1 MVTAPWKACGS
12 VAATMGPEETLDAVD
27 RAILRE
33 LQEDGRRPFRE
44 IARKIGVS
52 ERTVR
57 ARARRMRDDGVLRI
71 IAFADPVRLG
81 HSVLA
86 LVLIRVDTGG
96 HDRVVET
103 VTSWPEVSYVSSLVG
118 RADIYI
124 QVMCRDND
132 ELWQL
137 VTQRLRALDGVVETE
152 TMLEVKVHKFVY
164 AHPE

>member
-1 MVTAPWKACGS
+1 MA
-12 VAATMGPEETLDAVD
+12 PEESLDGVD

-57 ARARRMRDDGVLRI
+57 ARARRMREQGVLRI
-71 IAFADPVRLG
+71 IAFADPVVLG

-86 LVLIRVDTGG
+86 LVLIRVDTGA
-96 HDRVVET
+96 HDRVVT
-103 VTSWPEVSYVSSLVG
+103 ALSSWSEVSYVSSLVG
-118 RADIYI
+118 RADIYV

-137 VTQRLRALDGVVETE
+137 VTQRLRGLDGVVETE

-164 AHPE
+164 AHPELGT

>member
-1 MVTAPWKACGS
+1 
-12 VAATMGPEETLDAVD
+12 MGPEETLDTVD

-57 ARARRMRDDGVLRI
+57 ARARRMGDDGVLRI

-86 LVLIRVDTGG
+86 LVLIRVDASG

-103 VTSWPEVSYVSSLVG
+103 VASWPEVSYVSSLVG
-118 RADIYI
+118 RADLYI

-132 ELWQL
+132 ELWRL
-137 VTQRLRALDGVVETE
+137 VTQRLRALDGVIETE

-164 AHPE
+164 SHPELGG

>member
-1 MVTAPWKACGS
+1 
-12 VAATMGPEETLDAVD
+12 MGPEETLDTVD

-57 ARARRMRDDGVLRI
+57 ARARRMGDDGVLRI

-86 LVLIRVDTGG
+86 LVLIRVDASG

-103 VTSWPEVSYVSSLVG
+103 VASWPEVSYVSSLVG
-118 RADIYI
+118 RADLYI

-132 ELWQL
+132 ELWRL
-137 VTQRLRALDGVVETE
+137 VTQRLRALEGVIETE

-164 AHPE
+164 SHPELGG

>member
-1 MVTAPWKACGS
+1 
-12 VAATMGPEETLDAVD
+12 MGPEETLDTVD

-57 ARARRMRDDGVLRI
+57 ARARRMSDDGVLRI

-81 HSVLA
+81 HTVLA
-86 LVLIRVDTGG
+86 LVLIRVDTSG

-103 VTSWPEVSYVSSLVG
+103 VASWPEVSYVSSLVG
-118 RADIYI
+118 RADLYI

-132 ELWQL
+132 ELWRL
-137 VTQRLRALDGVVETE
+137 VTQRLRALDGVIETE

-164 AHPE
+164 SHPELGA

>member
-1 MVTAPWKACGS
+1 
-12 VAATMGPEETLDAVD
+12 MGPDETLDTVD

-57 ARARRMRDDGVLRI
+57 ARARRMGDDGVLRI

-86 LVLIRVDTGG
+86 LVLIRVDTSG

-103 VTSWPEVSYVSSLVG
+103 VASWPEVSYVSSLVG
-118 RADIYI
+118 RADLYI

-132 ELWQL
+132 ELWRL
-137 VTQRLRALDGVVETE
+137 VTQRLRALDGVIETE

-164 AHPE
+164 SHPELGG

>member
-1 MVTAPWKACGS
+1 
-12 VAATMGPEETLDAVD
+12 MGPEETLDTVD

-57 ARARRMRDDGVLRI
+57 ARARRMGDDGVLRI

-86 LVLIRVDTGG
+86 LVLIRVDASG

-103 VTSWPEVSYVSSLVG
+103 VASWPEVSYVSSLVG
-118 RADIYI
+118 RADLYI

-132 ELWQL
+132 ELWRL
-137 VTQRLRALDGVVETE
+137 VTQRLRALDGVIETE

-164 AHPE
+164 SHPELGA

>member
-1 MVTAPWKACGS
+1 
-12 VAATMGPEETLDAVD
+12 MGPDETLDTVD

-57 ARARRMRDDGVLRI
+57 ARARRMGDDGVLRI

-86 LVLIRVDTGG
+86 LVLIRVDASG

-103 VTSWPEVSYVSSLVG
+103 VASWPEVSYVSSLVG
-118 RADIYI
+118 RADLYI

-132 ELWQL
+132 ELWRL
-137 VTQRLRALDGVVETE
+137 VTQRLRALDGVIETE

-164 AHPE
+164 SHPELGG

>member
-1 MVTAPWKACGS
+1 
-12 VAATMGPEETLDAVD
+12 MGPDETLDTVD

-57 ARARRMRDDGVLRI
+57 ARARRMGDDGVLRI

-86 LVLIRVDTGG
+86 LVLIRVDTRG
-96 HDRVVET
+96 HDEVVET
-103 VTSWPEVSYVSSLVG
+103 VASWPEVSYVSSLVG
-118 RADIYI
+118 RADLYI

-132 ELWQL
+132 ELWRL
-137 VTQRLRALDGVVETE
+137 VTQRLRALDGVIETE

-164 AHPE
+164 SHPELGA